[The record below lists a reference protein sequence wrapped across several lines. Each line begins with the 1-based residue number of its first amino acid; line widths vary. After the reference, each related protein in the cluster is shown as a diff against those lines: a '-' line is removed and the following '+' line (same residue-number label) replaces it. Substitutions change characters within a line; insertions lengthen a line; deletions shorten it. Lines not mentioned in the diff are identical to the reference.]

1 MSGLFCIG
9 SMFCDLVP
17 VAHSSLAII
26 FLGMVEVIAL
36 HKLRCDCLCYVFI
49 INGAVTC
56 SIVCDFGISR

>member
-1 MSGLFCIG
+1 MSGLFCIR

-26 FLGMVEVIAL
+26 VLGMVDIIAL
-36 HKLRCDCLCYVFI
+36 HKLRCDCLCYVSV

-56 SIVCDFGISR
+56 SIVCDFGISW